1 MTTTAQKILAVLTTT
16 PTPAR
21 EIAKQLSDIHPFVI
35 TATLIAMGHNGEI
48 KVKRFPLVYGV
59 EEQPKP
65 LYYI

>member
-1 MTTTAQKILAVLTTT
+1 MTITQNILAVLTTT
-16 PTPAR
+16 PTSAK
-21 EIAKQLSDIHPFVI
+21 EIAKKINGIHPFVVA
-35 TATLIAMGHNGEI
+35 ATLIAMAHNGEI